1 MKVYVVHWYD
11 TEEGNYFVSIYSTE
25 KLAIR
30 KMQQLGR
37 LTSTKWTLRYDEVV
51 LDAGREVKI
60 PTVI

>member
-1 MKVYVVHWYD
+1 M
-11 TEEGNYFVSIYSTE
+11 SIYSTE